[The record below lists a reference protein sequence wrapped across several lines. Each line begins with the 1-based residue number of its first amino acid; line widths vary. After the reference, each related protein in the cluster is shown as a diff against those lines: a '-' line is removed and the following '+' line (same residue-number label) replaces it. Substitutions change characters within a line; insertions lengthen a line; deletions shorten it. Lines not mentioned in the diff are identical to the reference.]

1 MIKTFIDIHDSR
13 WEKYKIDYAKIVQVA
28 VRIALQNDIV
38 GKIITKQN
46 THPVNN
52 FNPSSAGFFPFGD
65 IEREVSIVLT
75 NDSEIHDLNKKH
87 RKIDRPTNVLSF
99 ETGDAELMGD
109 IYISFDT
116 TMRESI
122 QEKKYF
128 KDHAAHLVVHGVLHL
143 MGYDHLNDIDAEQM
157 ESLEIKILSKIGIKN
172 PYEQQK
178 SKKKDQ
184 KKDKS
189 NIKNKNRL
197 FAICSLLFGAITS
210 LGFAPFNLWWMT
222 IIGIGAA
229 YYLILG
235 RENVVRNSMLFGAAY
250 AAASFWWVLNS
261 IFVVPEL
268 ADQFRVWTIPG
279 IIGIGI
285 VGALIFSLPFIITN
299 LCKHRLNACTA
310 ICPFI
315 FSASW
320 AIVLWLREWLFTGFP
335 WNPIAN
341 ISLGFPA
348 MANSMSL
355 WGAVGLTFVIIG
367 LITSFIEFIK
377 NKKSIPIIIFSVLM
391 LIGVFYGNQ
400 NIKQSENDNQKS
412 QIIRIVQ
419 PAQSGQQKASHSR
432 EQAIANAKEN
442 LKTLVDLANTE
453 GKSDIIIFPETSY
466 PFVILQNKDKL
477 DFAKELGRSVI
488 VGATSWNNRNFYN
501 SMVIADAN
509 GKIEKIYSKT
519 HLVPFGEYRP
529 FGDIVPTPGQL
540 KRGNGPEEIIFS
552 GLNFVPAICYEI
564 IFSDSLVP
572 SEKNPQMIIN
582 LTNDTWFGK
591 TPGTYQH
598 LDMTRRQAIEM
609 GLPVVR
615 ANYSGVSAF
624 VGADGRII
632 ASLPVGISGVLDGQV
647 WGGHQTPFRRI
658 GLNLMMVIILTF
670 SAVCTFALTK
680 RKD

>member
-13 WEKYKIDYAKIVQVA
+13 WEKYKIDYAKIANSA
-28 VRIALQNDIV
+28 V
-38 GKIITKQN
+38 
-46 THPVNN
+46 
-52 FNPSSAGFFPFGD
+52 GFVREKGD
-65 IEREVSIVLT
+65 GEVSIILT
-75 NDSEIHDLNKKH
+75 NDSEIHGLNKKY
-87 RKIDRPTNVLSF
+87 RKINQPTNVLSF

-116 TMRESI
+116 TMRESV
-122 QEKKYF
+122 QEKKGF
-128 KDHAAHLVVHGVLHL
+128 NDHAAHLVVHGVLHL
-143 MGYDHLNDIDAEQM
+143 MGYDHLNDMDAKKM
-157 ESLEIKILSKIGIKN
+157 ESAEIKILSKLGVTN
-172 PYEQQK
+172 PYKEQR
-178 SKKKDQ
+178 
-184 KKDKS
+184 KDKS
-189 NIKNKNRL
+189 
-197 FAICSLLFGAITS
+197 LLLAFGSILLGAITS

-222 IIGIGAA
+222 ILGIGAA

-235 RENVVRNSMLFGAAY
+235 REKAVRNSMLFGAAY

-268 ADQFRVWTIPG
+268 AAQFRVWTIPG

-285 VGALIFSLPFIITN
+285 VGALIFSLPFIMTN
-299 LCKHRLNACTA
+299 RCMRRSDASTA
-310 ICPFI
+310 IHPFI

-320 AIVLWLREWLFTGFP
+320 TLVLWLREWLFTGFP

-341 ISLGFPA
+341 ISLGFPT

-355 WGAVGLTFVIIG
+355 WGAIGLTFVIIG
-367 LITSFIEFIK
+367 LIASVIEFIK
-377 NKKSIPIIIFSVLM
+377 NKKVIPIIIFSVLV
-391 LIGVFYGNQ
+391 LFGIFYGNQ
-400 NIKQSENDNQKS
+400 NIKQSEDYNQKS

-442 LKTLVDLANTE
+442 LKTLVNLANAD
-453 GKSDIIIFPETSY
+453 GAANIIIFPETSY
-466 PFVILQNKDKL
+466 PFVILQNKDEL
-477 DFAKELGRSVI
+477 EFAKQLGRPVI
-488 VGATSWNNRNFYN
+488 VGATSWREGSFYN

-540 KRGNGPEEIIFS
+540 ERGNGPEEIIFS

-572 SEKNPQMIIN
+572 SDKNPQMIIN

-624 VGADGRII
+624 VESNGRII
-632 ASLPVGISGVLDGQV
+632 SSLPVGVSGVLDGQV
-647 WGGHQTPFRRI
+647 WGAHQTPFRRI
-658 GLNLMMVIILTF
+658 GLNWMMAIILAF
-670 SAVCTFALTK
+670 SAVCIFALRK